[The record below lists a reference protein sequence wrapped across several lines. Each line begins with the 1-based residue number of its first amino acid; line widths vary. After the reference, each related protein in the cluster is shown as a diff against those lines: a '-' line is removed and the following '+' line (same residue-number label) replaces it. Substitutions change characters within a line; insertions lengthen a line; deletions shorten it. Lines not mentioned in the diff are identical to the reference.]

1 MSWRHRFPHFLF
13 GAVVLLSSCT
23 STGTP
28 AATSSATGVP
38 PGQPVR
44 GGTMQMAAPTDLVT
58 LDNSQAVSTI
68 DYSMTAGALYE
79 GLYHVDSQ
87 GNIVSALADG
97 LPDVSSDGLTYSIH
111 LREGAMFAGPNF
123 TPRQV
128 TADDAAYGMIRALD
142 PNTKPAPSWGGGY
155 LYPIEGAPDFA
166 AGKTSSVSG
175 IKVVDPMTLQIT
187 LSAPTTTF
195 LYDLTIATSW
205 PVPREVVEQLG
216 ETFGDEPVGAGP
228 FYVADWQKGQSITIK
243 RNEGYVDP
251 NLPYLDAITLD
262 LNVDVNTEVLRMEN
276 GSIDAVFEPYT
287 LPQAALT
294 QLQQAPNVV
303 MTPTTGPTIYY
314 WALNNEGILGNDD
327 LRKAVAMSVTR
338 DFVKQF
344 GSEVQPW
351 NQIFASVTR
360 QADPN
365 VKEIAYGPQ
374 DATALLQQAGYNG
387 EPIKVIY
394 DATDPFA
401 TAMSTSLQ
409 QDLKAVGM
417 NVQLKGLQQAAYFG
431 DAGYNNPQNYDMLPT
446 YWRQDYP
453 DGQDYIS
460 TNFVCAQVEPPGLNV
475 ARWCDPQV
483 DKLLAKS
490 DAMQFGPQRDEILR
504 QIQQIIIDQ
513 AAGIPMLQVNFPVVY
528 TDKVGGMV
536 ALPTYAPID
545 WKLSWL
551 KG

>member
-1 MSWRHRFPHFLF
+1 MSWRHRFPYFVV
-13 GAVVLLSSCT
+13 GALLLLVSCT
-23 STGTP
+23 GKTTTPPSPTTAGT
-28 AATSSATGVP
+28 A
-38 PGQPVR
+38 PGQPAR
-44 GGTMQMAAPTDLVT
+44 GGTMHMAAPTDLVT

-68 DYSMTAGALYE
+68 DYSMTAGAIYE
-79 GLYHVDSQ
+79 GLYHIDSQ
-87 GNIVSALADG
+87 GNIVPALADG
-97 LPDVSSDGLTYSIH
+97 MPDVSSDGLTYTIH

-128 TADDAAYGMIRALD
+128 TADDAAFGMIRALD

-166 AGKTSSVSG
+166 AGKASSVSG
-175 IKVVDPMTLQIT
+175 IRVVDPKTLQIT
-187 LSAPTTTF
+187 LSAPASTF
-195 LYDLTIATSW
+195 IYDLTIATSW
-205 PVPREVVEQLG
+205 PVPKEAVQQRG
-216 ETFGDEPVGAGP
+216 EKFGDEPVGAGP
-228 FYVADWQKGQSITIK
+228 FYVASWQKGQSITIK
-243 RNEGYVDP
+243 RNTGYVDP

-262 LNVDVNTEVLRMEN
+262 LNVDTNTDVLRLEN

-287 LPQAALT
+287 LPQAALA

-314 WALNNEGILGNDD
+314 WALNNEGILKNDD

-351 NQIFASVTR
+351 NQIFASVTH
-360 QADPN
+360 QSDPN
-365 VKEIAYGPQ
+365 VKDIPYDPQ
-374 DATALLQQAGYNG
+374 KAKALLQQAGYNG

-409 QDLKAVGM
+409 QDLKALGM
-417 NVQLKGLQQAAYFG
+417 NVQLKGLQEAAYFG

-446 YWRQDYP
+446 YWREDYP
-453 DGQDYIS
+453 DGQDFIS
-460 TNFVCAQVEPPGLNV
+460 TNFVCAQVNPPGLNV

-483 DKLLAKS
+483 DKLLSKS
-490 DAMQFGPQRDEILR
+490 DALQFGPQRDQILR

-513 AAGIPMLQVNFPVVY
+513 AAGIPMFQVNFPIVY

-536 ALPTYAPID
+536 SLPTYAPVD

-551 KG
+551 RG